1 MRVIMKSLNGWQIV
15 ALVGLFLGT
24 LVALV
29 AMGQEIGALVA
40 AAVAILAALGFNGAQ
55 NAINLERT
63 TEVRTLAN
71 GNNNE
76 LRKQLEEKEKR
87 HNDQIAELMRQIQAT
102 NEKLAATAAYVA
114 PEQASDVQK
123 VLNGRS
129 GSDEG
134 TDSSSR

>member
-76 LRKQLEEKEKR
+76 FFC
-87 HNDQIAELMRQIQAT
+87 A
-102 NEKLAATAAYVA
+102 V
-114 PEQASDVQK
+114 S
-123 VLNGRS
+123 
-129 GSDEG
+129 
-134 TDSSSR
+134 